1 MKQSTKIFLAALLMI
16 CLSAIAYAAV
26 AKWIFVP
33 NAASKTLSFVDPQKD
48 MVIGHC
54 ETGPTGWLACL
65 TPDLKKI
72 YVGENGGDSVTVIDA
87 MTHKTLRH
95 IKTGKNVKHPLV
107 TPDGKYVL
115 INHTGE
121 VKAVLLDAKT
131 DQELRTFSVDHVNK
145 EYKGPLMM
153 HSAFTWD
160 SKYAFVQNY
169 ADKKSYVLKIPSL
182 EVAATIDGD
191 SPAHYFVPTPDN
203 KQVWIVYEG
212 NDAAR
217 IKPSVSII
225 DMSTFKEVKKIEIP
239 VGEGEPI
246 EGHHGIFTLDGK
258 NFFFCNRGPAP
269 KFGGTT
275 VAMIDVPQQKIV
287 RTIKAANGVGH
298 PYLTPDGSY
307 VIMTPYGSNVI
318 TIVDARTGLKLKEL
332 PIGNGNHIGHV
343 VFSADSKKAYA
354 TNASDGALYVIDMQT
369 REVVKGIPTGDKA
382 AQVINTYT
390 NLFEVPGVYQSG
402 HSL

>member
-1 MKQSTKIFLAALLMI
+1 MKKLIRPLIIVLTAFTISTL
-16 CLSAIAYAAV
+16 AYAAFS
-26 AKWIFVP
+26 KWIFVP
-33 NAASKTLSFVDPQKD
+33 NAASKTLSVIDPKKD

-72 YVGENGGDSVTVIDA
+72 YVGNNGGTTVSVIDA
-87 MTHKTLRH
+87 ITHKT
-95 IKTGKNVKHPLV
+95 IKQIETGKNPKHPLV

-131 DQELRTFSVDHVNK
+131 DKELKTFSVDVENK

-169 ADKKSYVLKIPSL
+169 ADRKAYILSIPSL
-182 EVAATIDGD
+182 EVIATIQGD

-203 KQVWIVYEG
+203 KQVWIVWEG
-212 NDAAR
+212 NDSQK

-225 DMSTFKEVKKIEIP
+225 DMATLKEIKKIEIP
-239 VGEGEPI
+239 TAEGEPI

-258 NFFFCNRGPAP
+258 YFYFCNRGPGP

-275 VAMIDVPQQKIV
+275 VAIIDVEKQEVV
-287 RTIKAANGVGH
+287 RTIKGGNGVGH
-298 PYLTPDGSY
+298 PYLTPDGKY
-307 VIMTPYGSNVI
+307 VVLTPYGSNII
-318 TIVDARTGLKLKEL
+318 TIVDAKTGLKLKDIA
-332 PIGNGNHIGHV
+332 IGNGNHVGHI
-343 VFSADSKKAYA
+343 VFSPDSKKAYA
-354 TNASDGALYVIDMQT
+354 TNASDGAVYVIDMQT
-369 REVVKGIPTGDKA
+369 REVIKGIPTGTKA
-382 AQVINTYT
+382 AQIINTYT
-390 NLFEVPGVYQSG
+390 NLFEIPGMFKAI
-402 HSL
+402 HSH